1 MAYKI
6 GLCEGRHDIP
16 DVADYFFGEIPV
28 DKVTDFRW
36 MEETAFGKLEGL
48 YESGELGDSAIDI
61 YVTGLTP
68 ALIAALNACR
78 RANTNPALYHYD
90 RATGSYIP
98 QTIY

>member
-1 MAYKI
+1 MTYKI

-16 DVADYFFGEIPV
+16 DVADYFFGEIPAG
-28 DKVTDFRW
+28 KVTDFQW
-36 MEETAFGKLEGL
+36 MEETAFGKLERL
-48 YESGELGDSAIDI
+48 YEDGELGGSSIDI

-78 RANTNPALYHYD
+78 RANINPILYHYD

-98 QTIY
+98 QTVR